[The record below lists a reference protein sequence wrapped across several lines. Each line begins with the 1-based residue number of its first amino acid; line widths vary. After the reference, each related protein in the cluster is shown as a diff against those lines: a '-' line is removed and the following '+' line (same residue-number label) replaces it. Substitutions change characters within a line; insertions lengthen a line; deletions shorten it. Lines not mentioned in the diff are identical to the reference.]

1 MPPRFARHSLA
12 VRVVVVAESRLRRQK
27 VTENKRMALT
37 KIQRI
42 VLQRYQ
48 GYRQQPPTLLGLF
61 RQSWQVEAILIVAS
75 ALVIWFAYNSYVF
88 WAVYLVAGLL
98 VGALARDVGSFRRF
112 LQVWPALS
120 QVLDWQRVEQELSQ
134 EQAD

>member
-1 MPPRFARHSLA
+1 
-12 VRVVVVAESRLRRQK
+12 
-27 VTENKRMALT
+27 MALT

-61 RQSWQVEAILIVAS
+61 RQSWQVEAILVVAS
-75 ALVIWFAYNSYVF
+75 VLVIWFAYSSHQF
-88 WAVYLVAGLL
+88 WAAYLVAGLL

-112 LQVWPALS
+112 LQAWPALS
-120 QVLDWQRVEQELSQ
+120 QFLDWQRVEQALSQ
-134 EQAD
+134 ERAD

>member
-1 MPPRFARHSLA
+1 MSQADK
-12 VRVVVVAESRLRRQK
+12 RRK
-27 VTENKRMALT
+27 LEIENKRMALT

-48 GYRQQPPTLLGLF
+48 GYRRRPPTLLGLF
-61 RQSWQVEAILIVAS
+61 RQSWQVGAILIVAS
-75 ALVIWFAYNSYVF
+75 AIVIWFAYNSHVF
-88 WAVYLVAGLL
+88 WAAYLVAGLL

-112 LQVWPALS
+112 LQVWPTLS
-120 QVLDWQRVEQELSQ
+120 QILDWQRVEQELSQ